1 MSPASLLA
9 RAVGVALSLALACAA
24 GKAMASEYSDA
35 LDALAADY
43 RAGLAFTADPDYKSL
58 YAKTSSREVTFSDIR
73 ELPGRH
79 LVAAQYDTVIT
90 TADGEERRQ
99 HGGVVAHLTASIP
112 ASVDA
117 IEWAV
122 GRPGVGA
129 ATGQAAD
136 VVTTAASLA
145 AGAVEANPLVAG
157 GIAAGPGGIIVLV
170 VAKTVMLPAFARS
183 RPYAECVADMG
194 AIGGGGWALAA
205 GNIGMFVN
213 PVLGLAAGGIAYN
226 RGGAAARETAAIDC
240 LPPAEPPAL
249 ADASAP

>member
-1 MSPASLLA
+1 M
-9 RAVGVALSLALACAA
+9 
-24 GKAMASEYSDA
+24 
-35 LDALAADY
+35 DALAADY
-43 RAGLAFTADPDYKSL
+43 KAGTAFLADPDYKDL
-58 YAKTSSREVTFSDIR
+58 YAKTTARDVQFTDIR
-73 ELPGRH
+73 ELPSKR
-79 LVAAQYDTVIT
+79 LAAAQFDTLIV
-90 TADGEERRQ
+90 TADGQEHRQ
-99 HGGVVAHLTASIP
+99 HGGVVMHMTESIP
-112 ASVDA
+112 AVVDR

-157 GIAAGPGGIIVLV
+157 GIAAGPGGIVVLV

-205 GNIGMFVN
+205 WNIGMFVN
-213 PVLGLAAGGIAYN
+213 PVLGLAAGVIAYN